1 MSALTTVEMVLD
13 CFREGGGREAR
24 RRQSLVQR
32 AKPERRESRGNK
44 IPKQILIR
52 KMGVRRNRSGRRA
65 SRKELTWTL
74 VALRAATEPA
84 KEEAMQAI
92 LIEVGG
98 CKESW
103 VCVREWL
110 LCRGRERQKA
120 SQKNIECASV
130 AKQRSFIGRPA

>member
-1 MSALTTVEMVLD
+1 MTTVEMVLD

-92 LIEVGG
+92 VEEWMCWYELCG
-98 CKESW
+98 
-103 VCVREWL
+103 CVRE
-110 LCRGRERQKA
+110 
-120 SQKNIECASV
+120 
-130 AKQRSFIGRPA
+130 